1 MTSKRRAN
9 LRGHGGLLRGEL
21 VDAAS
26 RLLEEGGGEEQLS
39 LRAVTRAAGVAPQS
53 FYRHFA
59 DKRALLGAVYRT
71 RFEQLVEELTEAAA
85 AVGPDPRA
93 RLREVCRSYCAYA
106 ERHPGHY
113 RVLFGTAGTPGWEPD
128 SMPGLAAFD
137 VFRELVRACLTD
149 DADAVSST
157 VCLWAT
163 LHGLVTLRRDRPSFP
178 WPDRDTLIDDALDRL
193 R

>member
-1 MTSKRRAN
+1 MPSTRRAN
-9 LRGHGGLLRGEL
+9 LRGHGDLLRGEL

-26 RLLEEGGGEEQLS
+26 RVLEEGGGEEKLS

-53 FYRHFA
+53 FYLHFA
-59 DKRALLGAVYRT
+59 DKRALLSAVYHT
-71 RFEQLVEELTEAAA
+71 RFGELVGELTTAAA
-85 AVGPDPRA
+85 AGPDARA

-106 ERHPGHY
+106 ELHPGHY
-113 RVLFGTAGTPGWEPD
+113 RVLFGTAGTPDWEPEA
-128 SMPGLAAFD
+128 MPGLAAFGILRD
-137 VFRELVRACLTD
+137 LVGECLTD
-149 DADAVSST
+149 DTDAVPST

-178 WPDRDTLIDDALDRL
+178 WPDLDTLIDDVLDRL